1 MINPIDLISEM
12 ERNAKN
18 LIKKGRNME
27 AKKILEN
34 ALESIK
40 NEDFL
45 ENEYPDLVIISKKI
59 FSDFLSISEYSLAL
73 EVLININNVTGE
85 KFNLTN
91 ELKNLLKILPVE
103 FDLSKYDK
111 EIRKLSRNQWEILE
125 LLNEIEKMQKRGSD

>member
-73 EVLININNVTGE
+73 EVLININKVTGE